1 MLRLLL
7 VVILTFAPGLIRAD
21 TLGQQQAGAPA
32 LHLLKISAGPAGAER
47 DGVFVLTEERA
58 VFSRAEDK
66 EVIVFFQWEGAPGPH
81 KMVAT
86 WRSPDGGSSS
96 TSTIDYDARDRRFGA
111 YWRLLLAPHT
121 PLGTWTI
128 EATVDGLPGGR
139 FTFEVTDAGA
149 PPAPPVKR
157 ILTPRELYER
167 LSRVHVVLE
176 RAVANGR
183 ALEPASALLGAD
195 GRLYTTAGVL
205 DEADRIMAFTTDGS
219 SRPIEHVLGW
229 SRRGQWAVLAYGPE
243 TVESLEVAPLSNI
256 NVGDR
261 CFSMDGT
268 ATGGRV
274 LMEGSIIGQ
283 STEADGPP
291 RFVASF
297 ATGLARPGAPVV
309 DESGAFLGVIAGTPN
324 MMEMLR
330 LQANLRGAPI
340 LPFSAFR
347 LRAEAAPV
355 PLSTLR
361 EKGELLAPV
370 VGEEHV
376 RSGGFSVAIQR
387 GPIVA
392 PTDQR
397 EEFHVTEKGFTVF
410 VTWNPNERLRGMLTM
425 SLFDADNRLVAQS
438 KSVKRDFRK
447 GDLLLTSWQQS
458 MPRLPGRYRA
468 DVVMDDRVMWRG
480 YVRVNK

>member
-1 MLRLLL
+1 MLRLVLPL
-7 VVILTFAPGLIRAD
+7 SVGLGLAGLEARIQQPAGVP
-21 TLGQQQAGAPA
+21 TLQ
-32 LHLLKISAGPAGAER
+32 LLKISSGPAGAER
-47 DGVFVLTEERA
+47 DGVFELTEERA

-81 KMVAT
+81 KMSAT
-86 WRSPDGGSSS
+86 WRSPDGASST
-96 TSTIDYDARDRRFGA
+96 TSTIDYEARDRRFGA

-121 PLGTWTI
+121 PLGTWSI

-139 FTFEVTDAGA
+139 YTFEVTDAGA

-157 ILTPRELYER
+157 ILTQRELYER

-176 RAVANGR
+176 RSFASGR
-183 ALEPASALLGAD
+183 SLEPAAALLGPD
-195 GRLYTTAGVL
+195 GRLYTTAAAL
-205 DEADRIMAFTTDGS
+205 DEADRIVAFTADGS
-219 SRPIEHVLGW
+219 STPIEGLLGW
-229 SRRGQWAVLAYGPE
+229 SRRDQWAVLAGVPGK
-243 TVESLEVAPLSNI
+243 VESLEVAALSHVS
-256 NVGDR
+256 VGDR

-283 STEADGPP
+283 STAADGPP

-297 ATGLARPGAPVV
+297 ATGTPRPGAPVV

-324 MMEMLR
+324 LMEMLR
-330 LQANLRGAPI
+330 LQASLRGAPI
-340 LPFSAFR
+340 LPFRAFR
-347 LRAEAAPV
+347 LRDDATPM
-355 PLSTLR
+355 PLVALR
-361 EKGELLAPV
+361 DKGELLGPV

-397 EEFHVTEKGFTVF
+397 EEFHVTEDGFTVF
-410 VTWNPNERLRGMLTM
+410 VTWHPKERLRGMLTM
-425 SLFDADNRLVAQS
+425 SLFDADNQLVAQS
-438 KSVKRDFRK
+438 KPARRDFRK
-447 GDLLLTSWQQS
+447 GDLLLTSWQQ
-458 MPRLPGRYRA
+458 PVPPVPGRYRA

-480 YVRVNK
+480 YVRVHK